1 MSKFSSLFCGTAYG
15 RASSLLL
22 ASVLGGLVAGQAAAA
37 PAAPVQ
43 PKLVSMSHVAAPQR
57 TAVKVNLRVLG
68 EASARDA
75 AKSGSAP
82 QAKGAGEYRNIPLR
96 TPRPRHIFTQAQ
108 AAVGAPNATSVS
120 TLVAAPPPG
129 ASFVGLDHFDQRNA
143 DNGNQFSLEPPDQ
156 ALAVGKGRI
165 VEVVNSALQ
174 VYDTNGAALLAAPV
188 SVNRFFGLP
197 SEFDRTTLI
206 RGPFMSDPRAYYDWA
221 TQRFFVADF
230 ASAVDANG
238 VDVGISVQYLA
249 VSQTSDPTAG
259 WNIYS
264 YATTN
269 GNVAGCPCLPD
280 YDQLGIDA
288 SGVYISN
295 NLFSYADGHFVGATI
310 YALPKTALES
320 GGPANVL
327 QFPVM
332 PGNFT
337 VHPTV
342 SPPHSR
348 TALENGGTEYALEN
362 VADFTDNGIGRFL
375 NVFAITN
382 TRSLAGSAPSL
393 GLQEVTLRTQ
403 TVSANLPPAIQMDG
417 PRPLGGPQPG
427 GLNEPVPMLE
437 SLDGRFASNPVY
449 VNGTIWAVTPTAV
462 REGHHSVH
470 DGVAWYQLTASGGA
484 NFFNVTLAN
493 QGIIAGPQSTDL
505 IMPAIAMNAAGTGY
519 IGVTITGSTRFPS
532 SATIAM
538 PQFGGPRVKLA
549 GVGALPD
556 DGFTA
561 YPEFGGN
568 GVGRW
573 GDYGAASMDEFG
585 NFWMANEYIPNT
597 NQHPR
602 TQFAN
607 WGTYVQRLAP

>member
-1 MSKFSSLFCGTAYG
+1 MSKLSSLFCGTAYG
-15 RASSLLL
+15 KVSTLLL
-22 ASVLGGLVAGQAAAA
+22 ASALGGLVAGQAA
-37 PAAPVQ
+37 AAPVQ

-57 TAVKVNLRVLG
+57 TAVTVNLRALG
-68 EASARDA
+68 AASARDA

-82 QAKGAGEYRNIPLR
+82 QAKGGKEYRNIPLR
-96 TPRPRHIFTQAQ
+96 TVRPHHVFTQAE
-108 AAVGAPNATSVS
+108 AAVGAPEAPSVS

-129 ASFVGLDHFDQRNA
+129 ASFVGLDHFDQRNLA

-174 VYDTNGAALLAAPV
+174 VYDTSGNALLAAPV

-221 TQRFFVADF
+221 TQRFFVAEF

-238 VDVGISVQYLA
+238 NDVGISVQYLA

-264 YATTN
+264 YSTTN

-280 YDQLGIDA
+280 YNQLGIDA
-288 SGVYISN
+288 SGVYITN
-295 NLFSYADGHFVGATI
+295 NLFSYADGHYVGASI
-310 YALPKTALES
+310 YALPKAALES

-327 QFPVM
+327 QFPVLT
-332 PGNFT
+332 GNFT

-362 VADFTDNGIGRFL
+362 VADFTDNGIGKAI

-393 GLQEVTLRTQ
+393 GLQEVTLATQ
-403 TVSANLPPAIQMDG
+403 RVSANLPPAIQMNG
-417 PRPLGGPQPG
+417 PRPLGDSLG
-427 GLNEPVPMLE
+427 EPVPMLE

-462 REGHHSVH
+462 RDAHHTH
-470 DGVAWYQLTASGGA
+470 DGVAWYQLTASGNA
-484 NFFNVTLAN
+484 TSFNVSLTN
-493 QGIIAGPQSTDL
+493 QGIIAGPQHTDL
-505 IMPAIAMNAAGTGY
+505 IMPAIAMNAAGVGY
-519 IGVTITGSTRFPS
+519 IGVTITGKTRFPS

-538 PQFGGPRVKLA
+538 PQFGGPIVKLA

-561 YPEFGGN
+561 YPEYGGN

-602 TQFAN
+602 TLLAN